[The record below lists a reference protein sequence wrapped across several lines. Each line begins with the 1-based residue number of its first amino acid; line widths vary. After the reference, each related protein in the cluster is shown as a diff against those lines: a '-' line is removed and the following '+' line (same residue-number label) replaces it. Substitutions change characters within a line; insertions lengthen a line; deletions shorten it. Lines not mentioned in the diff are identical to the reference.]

1 MRTLE
6 EHISGLN
13 KRVQTVLP
21 ANFEEY
27 SSGLKEHLVT
37 FQEYDMSP
45 SPVSDTVLTVA
56 AVESL
61 QKCTENSR

>member
-13 KRVQTVLP
+13 KLVQTVLP

-45 SPVSDTVLTVA
+45 PRFRYRADGSCCGITA
-56 AVESL
+56 EMYR
-61 QKCTENSR
+61 K